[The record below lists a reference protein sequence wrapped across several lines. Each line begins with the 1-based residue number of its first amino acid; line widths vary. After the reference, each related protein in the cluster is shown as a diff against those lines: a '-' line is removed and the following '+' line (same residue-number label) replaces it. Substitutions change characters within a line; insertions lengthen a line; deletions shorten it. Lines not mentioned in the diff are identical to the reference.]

1 MSQKL
6 IDVSKL
12 NQTLITYDKALRALP
27 FATLQEVAAKLGLN
41 VMDLQ
46 GKHALING
54 RRRAGGTQSYKIGK
68 NFRLL
73 ISCSAMNLPLSNR
86 RMLYVSQR
94 KTLKNTMTVNC

>member
-46 GKHALING
+46 GKHALINE
-54 RRRAGGTQSYKIGK
+54 RRRAGGTQSYQDWEKFPPG
-68 NFRLL
+68 
-73 ISCSAMNLPLSNR
+73 
-86 RMLYVSQR
+86 
-94 KTLKNTMTVNC
+94 

>member
-1 MSQKL
+1 M
-6 IDVSKL
+6 IRRF
-12 NQTLITYDKALRALP
+12 ALFP

-46 GKHALING
+46 GKHALINE
-54 RRRAGGTQSYKIGK
+54 RRRAVELSLTRLGKISAW
-68 NFRLL
+68 L

>member
-46 GKHALING
+46 GKHALINE

-68 NFRLL
+68 NFRLVDKR
-73 ISCSAMNLPLSNR
+73 SAMNLPLSNR

>member
-46 GKHALING
+46 GKHALINE
-54 RRRAGGTQSYKIGK
+54 RRRAVELSLTRLGKISAW
-68 NFRLL
+68 L

>member
-46 GKHALING
+46 GKHALN
-54 RRRAGGTQSYKIGK
+54 AGVPVELSLTRLGKISAW
-68 NFRLL
+68 L

>member
-27 FATLQEVAAKLGLN
+27 ICYPAGSCRKLGLN

-46 GKHALING
+46 GKHALINE
-54 RRRAGGTQSYKIGK
+54 RRRAAELSLT
-68 NFRLL
+68 RLVRTSGWL

>member
-46 GKHALING
+46 GKHALINE

-68 NFRLL
+68 NFRLVDKL
-73 ISCSAMNLPLSNR
+73 LGYVQYFLCVMR
-86 RMLYVSQR
+86 RR
-94 KTLKNTMTVNC
+94 KI

>member
-46 GKHALING
+46 GNA
-54 RRRAGGTQSYKIGK
+54 
-68 NFRLL
+68 NFQFD
-73 ISCSAMNLPLSNR
+73 IQFIIIFFIM
-86 RMLYVSQR
+86 
-94 KTLKNTMTVNC
+94 

>member
-12 NQTLITYDKALRALP
+12 NQTLITYDKELRALP

-46 GKHALING
+46 GKHALIN
-54 RRRAGGTQSYKIGK
+54 
-68 NFRLL
+68 
-73 ISCSAMNLPLSNR
+73 
-86 RMLYVSQR
+86 
-94 KTLKNTMTVNC
+94 

>member
-41 VMDLQ
+41 AGVPVELSLTRL
-46 GKHALING
+46 GKISAW
-54 RRRAGGTQSYKIGK
+54 
-68 NFRLL
+68 L

>member
-46 GKHALING
+46 EIG
-54 RRRAGGTQSYKIGK
+54 RAH
-68 NFRLL
+68 
-73 ISCSAMNLPLSNR
+73 
-86 RMLYVSQR
+86 V
-94 KTLKNTMTVNC
+94 

>member
-41 VMDLQ
+41 V
-46 GKHALING
+46 
-54 RRRAGGTQSYKIGK
+54 
-68 NFRLL
+68 
-73 ISCSAMNLPLSNR
+73 ISSLVIPLKCMHS
-86 RMLYVSQR
+86 MHW
-94 KTLKNTMTVNC
+94 